1 MTAPTLRLRPA
12 GPARPVI
19 GVLCCNELL
28 DRPVQAVASR
38 FIEPLSR
45 IAGATVLLVPAL
57 ADVMDTG
64 AIAERLDGL
73 LLTGSRSHVAPWHY
87 GGDRSADA
95 PGDEQRDLVALTLAG
110 RMIDA
115 GRPVFGICRGLHELN
130 VLFGGTLVDVGDGGH
145 HRGEADLP
153 FADLFDNRHDVLLTP
168 GGVLE
173 QLSGTSRITVNS
185 VHRQG
190 VDRLGGGLTVE
201 AVSAHDDLVEAFSAR
216 PCGGEVLAVQWHP
229 EWGGAQDKAE
239 RAFFERIGIALGEHR
254 THDKV
259 ARV

>member
-1 MTAPTLRLRPA
+1 
-12 GPARPVI
+12 VI
-19 GVLCCNELL
+19 GVLCCNELI

-45 IAGATVLLVPAL
+45 VSGATVLLVPAL
-57 ADVMDTG
+57 ADVMDTQ
-64 AIAERLDGL
+64 ALSERLDGL

-87 GGDRSADA
+87 GGERAAGNPS
-95 PGDEQRDLVALTLAG
+95 DEQRDLVALTLAG

-130 VLFGGTLVDVGDGGH
+130 VLFGGTLADTADASHHLGDGAA
-145 HRGEADLP
+145 E

-168 GGVLE
+168 GGILE
-173 QLSGTSRITVNS
+173 GLSGTSRLTVNS

-190 VDRLGGGLTVE
+190 IDRLGSGLTVE
-201 AVSAHDDLVEAFSAR
+201 AVSPGDELIEAFSAR

-229 EWGGAQDKAE
+229 EWEGGRHGAE
-239 RAFFERIGIALGEHR
+239 RAFFERIGAALRQGAEER
-254 THDKV
+254 
-259 ARV
+259 ACI